1 MKHIAAVIRCSLLT
15 AVVAVSNACTWNDV
29 ATATCESLRYDA
41 QARSLGETDAARG
54 TTDNCAEYRK
64 KRNQALNP

>member
-1 MKHIAAVIRCSLLT
+1 MRRLDIVSRSALLAAAVVMST
-15 AVVAVSNACTWNDV
+15 ACTWNDV

-54 TTDNCAEYRK
+54 TGDDCGEYRK